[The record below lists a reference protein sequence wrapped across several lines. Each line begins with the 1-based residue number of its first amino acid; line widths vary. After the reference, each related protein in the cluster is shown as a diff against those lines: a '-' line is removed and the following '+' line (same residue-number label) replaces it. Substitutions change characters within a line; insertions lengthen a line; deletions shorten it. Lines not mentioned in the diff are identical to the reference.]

1 MAKRME
7 NEKEIAFPDTIPS
20 FIGFR
25 ILIKKEEN
33 NYKKITIRK
42 KFTNRIVSWKKKRE
56 KCNDVQL
63 FLKEMKE
70 NWEQE
75 NPLRVQIPITQCLLN
90 MFFI

>member
-42 KFTNRIVSWKKKRE
+42 NL
-56 KCNDVQL
+56 QL
-63 FLKEMKE
+63 ELFPGRRNARNVM
-70 NWEQE
+70 
-75 NPLRVQIPITQCLLN
+75 
-90 MFFI
+90 MFNYF